1 MSPAGLKTPIDK
13 SETTTDAKI
22 KSLKPSEEKP
32 LDASYS
38 VSNEEVEKEATVYEK
53 VKGFLFGKSKN
64 ETAVKAKI
72 KTSGEIITP
81 VEISSEPEL
90 KQVQRLSK
98 DEAVKDVATDISTG
112 RDVQEIA
119 VRFS

>member
-32 LDASYS
+32 LDATYS

-64 ETAVKAKI
+64 EKLSKAEI
-72 KTSGEIITP
+72 KTSGEIVTP
-81 VEISSEPEL
+81 VEISSEPDL
-90 KQVQRLSK
+90 KQVQQLSK
-98 DEAVKDVATDISTG
+98 DEVVKDVATDISTG

-119 VRFS
+119 VRF